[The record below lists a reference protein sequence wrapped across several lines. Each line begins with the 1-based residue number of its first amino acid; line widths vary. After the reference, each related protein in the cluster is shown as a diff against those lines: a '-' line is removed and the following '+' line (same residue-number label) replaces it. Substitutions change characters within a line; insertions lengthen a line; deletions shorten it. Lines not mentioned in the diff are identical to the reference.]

1 MMHFPIFFKGGRGF
15 RPDHYNFGILCCELV
30 VIVAQLRHML
40 LAEWSDKAAIEN
52 QKNVL
57 FVFEIREAD
66 LIFFEIYQCEVG
78 GWGVEFDA
86 IHIR

>member
-1 MMHFPIFFKGGRGF
+1 
-15 RPDHYNFGILCCELV
+15 
-30 VIVAQLRHML
+30 VAQLRHVL
-40 LAEWSDKAAIEN
+40 LVEWSDKTAIEN

-57 FVFEIREAD
+57 IFLEIRETNFVSFEIR
-66 LIFFEIYQCEVG
+66 QCEVW